1 MPFNCYAFVTFLLR
15 EGSSCSRFQA
25 CKPGHR
31 VIQFCPYWLDQLL
44 WRNWLARSA
53 VNRKLG
59 GSRPPRS
66 KCLFIF
72 YAFVTILLPEGSSCS
87 RFKTYNSGH
96 RVIQFCPYWLDQLMW
111 CNWLARSAVNR
122 KVGGS
127 SPARSECLFKFYAF
141 VTILLRESSSR
152 SRFQAYNPGRCV
164 L

>member
-1 MPFNCYAFVTFLLR
+1 MPFNFDAFVTFLLR

-31 VIQFCPYWLDQLL
+31 VLQFCPYWLDQRL

-66 KCLFIF
+66 ECPFNF
-72 YAFVTILLPEGSSCS
+72 YALDSILL
-87 RFKTYNSGH
+87 
-96 RVIQFCPYWLDQLMW
+96 L
-111 CNWLARSAVNR
+111 
-122 KVGGS
+122 
-127 SPARSECLFKFYAF
+127 
-141 VTILLRESSSR
+141 ESSSR

-164 L
+164 LYSCPD